1 MQSEA
6 ALQRVG
12 HDAGKG
18 RKQDTAEEYAAR
30 CGGEEASTRGGRKQT
45 VPQPAETGTERKRG
59 NRRLLRHGACYSR
72 TQRHQPRRRLL
83 YRESA
88 KSSCKETGSD
98 FGRRTARAEI
108 VFDGR

>member
-1 MQSEA
+1 GKEA
-6 ALQRVG
+6 G
-12 HDAGKG
+12 TG
-18 RKQDTAEEYAAR
+18 RKQHTAEQSAAR
-30 CGGEEASTRGGRKQT
+30 CVGEEPSTRGVRKQT

-88 KSSCKETGSD
+88 ESSCKETGSD

-108 VFDGR
+108 VFD